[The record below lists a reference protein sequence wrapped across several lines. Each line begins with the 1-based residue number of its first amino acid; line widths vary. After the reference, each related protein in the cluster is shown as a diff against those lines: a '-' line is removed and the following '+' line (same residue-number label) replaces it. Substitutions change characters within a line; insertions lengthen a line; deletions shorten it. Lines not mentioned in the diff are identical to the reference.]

1 MMSRVDGRRIRTLD
15 PFTRMMPYIMERRSD
30 AQNFSKQVIETEA
43 LDAYLKEK
51 RKDGHKFTYL
61 HFFIAVFVRV
71 LALRPQLN
79 RFVVNRAVYARNN
92 IEISMVIKRTL
103 VDDGQ
108 ETTVKFSFSGKENIF
123 DAAAIVDAGIQ
134 ESIGPEASNETDKIA
149 ARIMSLPAPLIGM
162 AVRFLKW
169 LDRMGILPR
178 SIIAASPFHT
188 SVFFTYLKS
197 IKLDYIY
204 HHLYDFGTTGIFIA
218 LGRNQKIPRIENG
231 QMVIRNCCEVGFV
244 LDERICDGLYFAN
257 SLQLMK
263 RFMDNPYLLEEA
275 LDARAED
282 QP

>member
-1 MMSRVDGRRIRTLD
+1 MMARADGRRIRTLD

-30 AQNFSKQVIETEA
+30 AQNFSKQVFETEL
-43 LDAYLKEK
+43 LDAYLKDK
-51 RKDGHKFTYL
+51 KKDGYNFTYL
-61 HFFIAVFVRV
+61 HFFIAVIVRV

-79 RFVVNRAVYARNN
+79 RFVVNRAVYARNS
-92 IEISMVIKRTL
+92 IEISMVIKRAL

-108 ETTVKFSFSGKENIF
+108 ETTVKFSFTGKESIF
-123 DAAAIVDAGIQ
+123 DAAAIVDAEIQ
-134 ESIGPEASNETDKIA
+134 ESIRPDANNETDRIA
-149 ARIMSLPAPLIGM
+149 ARIMSMPAPLIGA

-169 LDRMGILPR
+169 LDRMGMLPPA
-178 SIIAASPFHT
+178 IIAASPFHT

-218 LGRNQKIPRIENG
+218 LGRNQKMPRIESG

-263 RFMDNPYLLEEA
+263 RFMDNPYLLEDA
-275 LDARAED
+275 LDARVED

>member
-1 MMSRVDGRRIRTLD
+1 MARVDGRPIRTLD

-30 AQNFSKQVIETEA
+30 AQNFSRQVFATEN
-43 LDAYLKEK
+43 LDTYLKAK
-51 RKDGHKFTYL
+51 RAEGYKLTYL
-61 HFFIAVFVRV
+61 HFFAAVIVRV

-79 RFVVNRAVYARNN
+79 RFVVNRTVYARNS
-92 IEISMVIKRTL
+92 IEISMAIKRTL

-108 ETTVKFSFSGKENIF
+108 ETTVKFTFSGKEDIF
-123 DAAAIVDAGIQ
+123 AVAAIVDEGIRN
-134 ESIGPEASNETDKIA
+134 SIGQDAVNETDQIA
-149 ARIMSLPAPLIGM
+149 ARIMALPAPLIGL

-169 LDRMGILPR
+169 LDRVGMLP
-178 SIIAASPFHT
+178 SPIIAASPFHT

-218 LGRNQKIPRIENG
+218 LGRNQKMPRVQDG
-231 QMVIRNCCEVGFV
+231 QMVIQDCCEVGFV

-263 RFMDNPYLLEEA
+263 KFMDNPALLEEA
-275 LDARAED
+275 LQSRVED